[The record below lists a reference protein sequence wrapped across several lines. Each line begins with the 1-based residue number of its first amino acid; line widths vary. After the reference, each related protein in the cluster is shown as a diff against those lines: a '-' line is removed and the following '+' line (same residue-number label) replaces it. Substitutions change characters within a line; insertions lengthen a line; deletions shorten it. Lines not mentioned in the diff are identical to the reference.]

1 VSRNRLLK
9 YINFL
14 IGAAVLGSA
23 GLGYWFLYR
32 PLPRISGRLEAPV
45 QFPAQ
50 IERDARGVPH
60 ITAGS
65 TEDALFLQGFATAQD
80 RLFQMDVTRRR
91 AAGELAEIIGPRA
104 LASDQQARR
113 LLPRQIART
122 QLRSM
127 NPEQRKAFAAYARGV
142 NFYLER
148 NRGRLPVDFALLGYD
163 PRPWSVAD
171 SILVWLQ
178 MLRTFSKS
186 WDREILKQSYL
197 SEGDPEK
204 VEALFPVR
212 SGLEAYPGSNAWAVS
227 GAWTGTGKPLL
238 ANDSHLE
245 FSVPCFWHQ
254 VHLKTPGLDV
264 AGMSIPGLPGVVIG
278 HNQWIAWGAVKLGF
292 DVQDLY
298 QERLDPRTGRYLY
311 RGKLEQARLEREVI
325 RVKGQQPVELGV
337 WVTRH
342 GPVVFSRG
350 DLHLALRWSATEA
363 GEFPYPFLA
372 LDRVRNWEQF
382 RAALKLLP
390 APPQNFLYADIDGN
404 IGIQAAGRLPIRRS
418 WDGGLP
424 VDGASGNFE
433 WDGFIPFEELPS
445 VFNPSGGI
453 LICANQ
459 NPFPEGYP
467 YRVNGNF
474 APGYRFRRIREL
486 LTARK
491 DWSAGEFLKIQTD
504 IYDPFLHFLARQLV
518 AAYDARGMRTPRLE
532 QAVELLRNWDGR
544 MEEAAAAPLVAQ
556 LLFQHLRTAVAEAAA
571 PNAGLSYA
579 AAMAPAVIERLLR
592 RRPRTWFRD
601 YNQLLLGSFTE
612 AVEEGRRM
620 QGDAVRHWSYGR
632 FTHVRLSAGI
642 IERVPLLG
650 RYFRLGRI
658 SLGGSARTVQQRS
671 RRLGPVMRMVLD
683 LSDWD
688 RSLANL
694 TLGESGQPLSAHF
707 RDQWDSY
714 RKGTSFPMEYQRVRV
729 EHRLHVQP
737 ER

>member
-245 FSVPCFWHQ
+245 FSVPCFWYQ

-363 GEFPYPFLA
+363 GEFAYPFLA

-491 DWSAGEFLKIQTD
+491 DWSAGEFLKI
-504 IYDPFLHFLARQLV
+504 
-518 AAYDARGMRTPRLE
+518 PRLE

-620 QGDAVRHWSYGR
+620 QGDAVSHWSYGR

-714 RKGTSFPMEYQRVRV
+714 RKGTSFPMEYQRVRT